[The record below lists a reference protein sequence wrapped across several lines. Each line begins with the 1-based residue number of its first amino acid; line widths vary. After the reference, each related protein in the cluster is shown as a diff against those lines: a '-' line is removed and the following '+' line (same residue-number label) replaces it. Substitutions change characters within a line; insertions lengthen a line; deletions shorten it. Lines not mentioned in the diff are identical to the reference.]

1 LTLLTGVAFPLLLAA
16 IGRPL
21 FPRQAD
27 GSLLTCGGLVIG
39 SELIRQEFSRPEY
52 FQSRPSAAGKGYDG
66 ASSGGTNLGPNN
78 PRLKNG
84 GADFAGITQLAHE
97 YRKLNGLAPHAP
109 IPIDAVT
116 RSASGLDPD
125 ISPANAA
132 LQIPRV
138 ARARGASEEAVRRI
152 VCGPH
157 ERAAV
162 WVSGQP
168 AGAGPRTESS
178 VRPNETMPTLHA
190 ALTSYALVGIH
201 PFPFGGAG
209 ARSACRPVSRTREPA
224 RTHSPGSA
232 VVPRRVGVTSL
243 ARCAPGRRD
252 GSRGFFV
259 PIWEGQNPRL
269 QATAL
274 ARSPRDTLEGCP
286 NTDAARIPCSRS
298 ICTWYGLRSIGGQR

>member
-1 LTLLTGVAFPLLLAA
+1 VLTLLTGVAFPLLLAA

-27 GSLLTCGGLVIG
+27 GSLLTRGGLVIG

-97 YRKLNGLAPHAP
+97 YRKLNGLAPDAP

-132 LQIPRV
+132 CKFRV
-138 ARARGASEEAVRRI
+138 WRV
-152 VCGPH
+152 
-157 ERAAV
+157 RAARV
-162 WVSGQP
+162 KKPS
-168 AGAGPRTESS
+168 
-178 VRPNETMPTLHA
+178 A
-190 ALTSYALVGIH
+190 A
-201 PFPFGGAG
+201 
-209 ARSACRPVSRTREPA
+209 
-224 RTHSPGSA
+224 
-232 VVPRRVGVTSL
+232 
-243 ARCAPGRRD
+243 
-252 GSRGFFV
+252 
-259 PIWEGQNPRL
+259 
-269 QATAL
+269 
-274 ARSPRDTLEGCP
+274 
-286 NTDAARIPCSRS
+286 
-298 ICTWYGLRSIGGQR
+298 